1 MKKSLNPE
9 PEPRPETRPGTP
21 SENRSKNR
29 LENRLEILPKTR
41 VKICGLRTP
50 EDIEFAERAGADAVG
65 FITEVPVESPRKL
78 DAGTAASLVE
88 KVPKCLD
95 SVMVI
100 MPENA
105 DRALELIEKVRP
117 DIVQIH
123 SGLPLC
129 ELETVRENTDIPII
143 KALSV
148 PAGLG
153 ASKLRNLAERL
164 LEEVRELEESGCA
177 DSVLLDSGLA
187 GKTGGTGCV
196 HDWALSRQ
204 IAKECRL
211 PLILAGGLK
220 PENVGEA
227 IRTVYPYAVDTA
239 SGVESGGKKDPVKI
253 RNFIEE
259 VRCANAFL

>member
-1 MKKSLNPE
+1 MKKSLKNPNPE
-9 PEPRPETRPGTP
+9 TQPKTR
-21 SENRSKNR
+21 
-29 LENRLEILPKTR
+29 PKTR

-50 EDIEFAERAGADAVG
+50 EDIEVAERAGADAVG

-78 DAGTAASLVE
+78 EAGTAASLVA

-105 DRALELIEKVRP
+105 NQALSLIEKVRP
-117 DIVQIH
+117 DIVQVH
-123 SGLPLC
+123 SGLPLP
-129 ELETVRENTDIPII
+129 ELEILRENTDLPII

-153 ASKLRNLAERL
+153 ASKLRNLAKRL
-164 LEEVRELEESGCA
+164 LEEVRELEESGTV

-187 GKTGGTGCV
+187 GKNGGTGCV

-204 IAKECRL
+204 IAEESRL
-211 PLILAGGLK
+211 PLVLAGGLK
-220 PENVGEA
+220 PENVREA
-227 IRTVYPYAVDTA
+227 IRTVSPYAVDTA
-239 SGVESGGKKDPVKI
+239 SGVESGGKKDALKI
-253 RNFIEE
+253 RSFIQE
-259 VRCANAFL
+259 VRCADVFL

>member
-1 MKKSLNPE
+1 MKGKLK
-9 PEPRPETRPGTP
+9 TP
-21 SENRSKNR
+21 K
-29 LENRLEILPKTR
+29 PKTR
-41 VKICGLRTP
+41 VKICGLRSS
-50 EDIEFAERAGADAVG
+50 EDIELTDSFGADAVG

-88 KVPKCLD
+88 EVPKSLD
-95 SVMVI
+95 SVLVI

-105 DRALELIEKVRP
+105 GQALDLIEKVRP

-123 SGLPLC
+123 SELSLS
-129 ELETVRENTDIPII
+129 ELEVIREKADIPII

-164 LEEVRELEESGCA
+164 LEEVHGLEESGA
-177 DSVLLDSGLA
+177 VDSVLLDSGLA

-204 IAKECRL
+204 IVEESLL
-211 PLILAGGLK
+211 PLVLAGGLK
-220 PENVGEA
+220 PENVREA
-227 IRTVYPYAVDTA
+227 IRTVSPYAVDTA
-239 SGVESGGKKDPVKI
+239 SGVETGGKKDALKI
-253 RNFIEE
+253 RSFIQE
-259 VRCANAFL
+259 VRCADVFL